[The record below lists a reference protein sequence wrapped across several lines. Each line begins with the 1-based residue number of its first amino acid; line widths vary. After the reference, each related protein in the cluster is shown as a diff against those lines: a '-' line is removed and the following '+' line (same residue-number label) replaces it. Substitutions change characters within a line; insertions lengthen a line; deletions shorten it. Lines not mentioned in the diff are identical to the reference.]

1 MNLSEKYIKSELINK
16 INLILI
22 VNFFLICQY
31 LSKSPHEFVEK
42 FSLFLVSGMF
52 LVALR
57 KHINLKCL
65 QDIKTYLRKSALIY
79 ILIVIFF
86 LAQMVRP
93 LFWSLNSR
101 SITILYWPL
110 QLIILSILSILLI
123 HGQIH
128 HKHLSSFWSESKSN
142 LINNLKILNFAYFLF
157 LVIVFILMIFEV
169 SLKFYSIEIGTNYF
183 EYNLEFFILAPL
195 FWAMIAKKA
204 WKEYFLNY
212 LIIFLL
218 LAIALD
224 TNSRLLFAGIILSIF
239 FGMLFVFRS
248 NSLNSSIWKISPF
261 IAFGIAVTTFKI
273 SLVKQILIDTL
284 SFGSERTLDYS
295 GIVEVR
301 DLDRVLHLKA
311 AFTSISEN
319 MFSFFFGYGYKEYS
333 FALAKPLSELYSKN
347 LPHLNFINEVGSYD
361 NVSSFGL
368 SSFLTDFGII
378 GLLLLVGTVAFQ
390 IKNLPWSID
399 LDWCFFRVISILL
412 ILSQLLFVNFLDSPL
427 FFIYIAL
434 GFLTDKIYLAVFFN
448 RS

>member
-1 MNLSEKYIKSELINK
+1 
-16 INLILI
+16 
-22 VNFFLICQY
+22 
-31 LSKSPHEFVEK
+31 
-42 FSLFLVSGMF
+42 VSGMV
-52 LVALR
+52 LVAFR

-65 QDIKTYLRKSALIY
+65 RDIKTYLGKSALSY

-110 QLIILSILSILLI
+110 QLIILSVLSILLI
-123 HGQIH
+123 HVQIH
-128 HKHLSSFWSESKSN
+128 HKHLSSFGSESKSN
-142 LINNLKILNFAYFLF
+142 LINNLRVLYFAYFLF

-169 SLKFYSIEIGTNYF
+169 SLKFFIIEIGTNYF

-195 FWAMIAKKA
+195 FWAMIATKD

-218 LAIALD
+218 LAIALV

-248 NSLNSSIWKISPF
+248 NSLKSSLWKISPF

-273 SLVKQILIDTL
+273 SLLKQILIDTL
-284 SFGSERTLDYS
+284 SFGRERTLDHS

-319 MFSFFFGYGYKEYS
+319 MVSFFFGYGYKEYS

-347 LPHLNFINEVGSYD
+347 LSHLNFINEVGSYD

-399 LDWCFFRVISILL
+399 LDWCLFRVFSILL
-412 ILSQLLFVNFLDSPL
+412 ILFQLLFVNFLDSPL
-427 FFIYIAL
+427 FFLYIVL
-434 GFLTDKIYLAVFFN
+434 GFLTDKIYLAVYFN
-448 RS
+448 QSK